1 MNDQHMIRQL
11 QSNNEKALQK
21 CMNRYMKYV
30 TYIVENVIGCSLPAE
45 DKEEVVSD
53 VFIQLW
59 KNRSRLDSS
68 YTSLKPYLAQ
78 IARNRAKNA
87 LRNLSSKEYLEFDET
102 INVGNV
108 PDTDQQLIN
117 EEIIHEITNM
127 LREFSRQDQRIFL
140 GYYYY
145 QKPIRDIAKE
155 VGLNDN
161 TVKVRLH
168 RCRVNLREK
177 LKEKGFDYYE

>member
-87 LRNLSSKEYLEFDET
+87 LRNLSSKEYLEFDEA

-108 PDTDQQLIN
+108 PDTDQHLIN
-117 EEIIHEITNM
+117 EEMIHEITNM

-155 VGLNDN
+155 EGLNDN
-161 TVKVRLH
+161 TVKVRLY
-168 RCRVNLREK
+168 RCRVKLREK